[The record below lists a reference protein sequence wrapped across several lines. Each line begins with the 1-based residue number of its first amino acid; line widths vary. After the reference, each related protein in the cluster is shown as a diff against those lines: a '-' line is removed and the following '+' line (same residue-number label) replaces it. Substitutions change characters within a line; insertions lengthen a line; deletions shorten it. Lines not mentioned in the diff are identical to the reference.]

1 MSATHF
7 LKRIQDATIAG
18 WDKPAFTD
26 IHKESFLHKEVA
38 EEIEKLHIIF
48 KAAGIKKGDRIA
60 FAGKNCSRWAIGF
73 LAAATDGCV
82 AVPILND
89 FTPANI
95 QELAA
100 HAGCKAIFT
109 EKKIWGKMIADE
121 MPDLDIA
128 VNLEDFELLYIRNE
142 NAKSEIYDVD
152 TIFAGK
158 HPLGLKPEDIVYA
171 CTGEEELAII
181 NYTSGTTGNPKGIML
196 PARAISSNVQFG
208 LDGIPI
214 REGDTSVAIL
224 PLAHMY
230 GLTFEFLY
238 KYCGGCHIHFLGK
251 TPSPS
256 ILMMALAEVKPYQII
271 TVPLV
276 IEKIIKTKVLP
287 TLEKNPAKTM
297 TRIPFL
303 RSIVYARA
311 RNAVMKAFGGKVRDI
326 IIGGAAISSPV
337 EIVLRK
343 MQIPYTVGY
352 GMTECG
358 PIVGY
363 APSSNFT
370 KGSCGRIVD
379 RMEIR
384 VDSAN
389 PQKEVGELQVRGDN
403 VMLGYYKNED
413 ATRATFTEDGWLRTG
428 DLGIVDG
435 KGNIFIKGRSKCMIL
450 SSNGQNIYPEEI
462 ESKLNSL
469 DLIGES
475 IVVARD
481 KALVAIVSLADRK
494 GLEESGADIDAL
506 LEAARRDVN
515 RTLPAYSQLSKLE
528 LVEGEFVHTPKRSI
542 KRILYK

>member
-1 MSATHF
+1 MSAINY
-7 LKRIQDATIAG
+7 LERVRNATVSG

-26 IHKESFLHKEVA
+26 FRKDSFLHKDVA

-48 KAAGIKKGDRIA
+48 RAAGISKGDKVA

-73 LAAATDGCV
+73 LAAVTNGCV

-89 FTPANI
+89 FTPDNI
-95 QELAA
+95 QKLAI
-100 HAGCKAIFT
+100 HSECKAIFT
-109 EKKIWGKMIADE
+109 EKKIWGKIIAEE

-142 NAKSEIYDVD
+142 SAKAAIYDVD
-152 TIFAGK
+152 NIFARE
-158 HPLGLKPEDIVYA
+158 HPFGLTPEDLDYVR
-171 CTGEEELAII
+171 TGEDELAII

-196 PARAISSNVQFG
+196 SARSVSSNVEYG
-208 LDGIPI
+208 LSGIPI
-214 REGDTSVAIL
+214 RDGDTSVSIL

-256 ILMMALAEVKPYQII
+256 ILMMALAEVRPYQII

-287 TLEKNPAKTM
+287 NLEKNPVKAM
-297 TRIPFL
+297 TRIPIL
-303 RSIVYARA
+303 SRVIYARA
-311 RNAVMKAFGGKVRDI
+311 KNAVMKAFGGRVRDI
-326 IIGGAAISSPV
+326 IIGGAAISAPV
-337 EIVLRK
+337 EDVLKK

-358 PIVGY
+358 PIIGY
-363 APSSNFT
+363 APNSNFA

-384 VDSAN
+384 VDSDKPHKA
-389 PQKEVGELQVRGDN
+389 VGELQVRGDN

-413 ATRATFTEDGWLRTG
+413 ATKAAFTEDGWLRTG

-462 ESKLNSL
+462 ESKLNAL

-481 KALVAIVSLADRK
+481 KVLVAIVSLADRSA
-494 GLEESGADIDAL
+494 LEASGADIDSL
-506 LEAARRDVN
+506 LENARREVN
-515 RTLPAYSQLSKLE
+515 KTLPAYSQISKLE